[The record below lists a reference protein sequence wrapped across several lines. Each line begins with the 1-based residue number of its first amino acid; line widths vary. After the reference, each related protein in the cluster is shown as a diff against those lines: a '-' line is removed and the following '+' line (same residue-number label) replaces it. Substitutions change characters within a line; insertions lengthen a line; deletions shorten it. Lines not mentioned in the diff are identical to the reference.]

1 MWNGL
6 AWEVLPR
13 FIRQVVRNGLGGG
26 RMRLEKGTP
35 GENAV
40 VSYWPGKV
48 LMLGLSLELVIQ

>member
-6 AWEVLPR
+6 AWEVLPKDSWA
-13 FIRQVVRNGLGGG
+13 GGQEWIG
-26 RMRLEKGTP
+26 RWTDEAGERY

-40 VSYWPGKV
+40 VSYWPKG